1 MSAPTLIGLLLAFV
15 AVSFVVAPLL
25 WPSAFGIGVATAP
38 EAFSDED
45 EDVALEALRDD
56 VYAQIVELDFE
67 QAVGKTDEEEYRQ
80 ERAAL
85 KRRALAVLRTLD
97 ERAAAAPEGI
107 EDAIEREVLL
117 ARARRAEG
125 IPEADLDETTVP
137 DLNAEVERQILA
149 LRRSRRAN
157 VARAD

>member
-25 WPSAFGIGVATAP
+25 WPSAFGIGVATVP
-38 EAFSDED
+38 EVLSDED
-45 EDVALEALRDD
+45 EVAVLEGLRDD
-56 VYAQIVELDFE
+56 LYAQIVELDFE
-67 QAVGKTDEEEYRQ
+67 QAVGKTDEEEYLQ

-117 ARARRAEG
+117 ARSRRAEG
-125 IPEADLDETTVP
+125 IPEAELDETTVP

>member
-25 WPSAFGIGVATAP
+25 WPSAFGIGDAATSGTLS
-38 EAFSDED
+38 EED
-45 EDVALEALRDD
+45 EDAALEALRDD
-56 VYAQIVELDFE
+56 LYAQIVELDFE
-67 QAVGKTDEEEYRQ
+67 QAIGKTDEEEYLL

-97 ERAAAAPEGI
+97 ERAVAAPEGI

-125 IPEADLDETTVP
+125 IPEAELDETTVP

-157 VARAD
+157 VARVD